1 MAQAGRPY
9 YLGDVG
15 RVAQDH
21 ETFAEL
27 QKLGG
32 YPTRPRGAPQAKKI
46 LGGATPRPLEARRR
60 RRKFLGVYP
69 TSPRGAPQ
77 AKKIFGV

>member
-46 LGGATPRPLEARRR
+46 FWGLPHLP
-60 RRKFLGVYP
+60 
-69 TSPRGAPQ
+69 
-77 AKKIFGV
+77 